1 MTDLSERLEQD
12 LAPAWRPDQE
22 DEDILIGQ
30 VVSIEMGTSEYGPYP
45 LLVVRQEDGT
55 EKAVHAFHTVLRNEL
70 VKHRPNVGEKIGIK
84 YLGKQKAAEGS
95 KYGSYIG
102 YRVRVDRPLG
112 AEFNWDKIEVDE
124 EVHPFA
130 PVAPEPV
137 TVPEGAGD
145 DDLPF

>member
-22 DEDILIGQ
+22 DADILIGQ
-30 VVSIEMGTSEYGPYP
+30 VISIEMGSSEYGSYP

-70 VKHRPNVGEKIGIK
+70 VKTRPNVGETIGIK
-84 YLGKQKAAEGS
+84 YMGKQKAAEGS

-112 AEFNWDKIEVDE
+112 AEFNWDKVDTE
-124 EVHPFA
+124 DEVHPFTDTQ
-130 PVAPEPV
+130 EPV
-137 TVPEGAGD
+137 TVPAGAGD
-145 DDLPF
+145 DDIPF